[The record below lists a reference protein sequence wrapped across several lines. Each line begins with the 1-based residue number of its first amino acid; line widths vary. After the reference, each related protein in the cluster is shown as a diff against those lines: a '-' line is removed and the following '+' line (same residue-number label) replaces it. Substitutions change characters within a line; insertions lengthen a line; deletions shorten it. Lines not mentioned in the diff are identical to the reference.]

1 MRLAWSCVLA
11 AILQVNF
18 KLYQHCKL
26 ADLLHLPKLHSTLY
40 ILLDILSKKESQ
52 IAFPLSQCVCVRER
66 DPQTSCMRDEESER
80 ENKFLLK
87 RELSKWELKRERK
100 WVKTHLQWCLV
111 PRALDVMT
119 WCPAVLLV
127 SADLIINKQTSL
139 KLTVEGNI
147 LQVIWQLTAACPAT
161 CMQSVKFCMSRA

>member
-1 MRLAWSCVLA
+1 MGTWLTNQIFSALPVNETCLILHA
-11 AILQVNF
+11 CCNLQVNF

-26 ADLLHLPKLHSTLY
+26 ADLPHLPKLHSTLY

-87 RELSKWELKRERK
+87 RELSK
-100 WVKTHLQWCLV
+100 
-111 PRALDVMT
+111 
-119 WCPAVLLV
+119 
-127 SADLIINKQTSL
+127 
-139 KLTVEGNI
+139 
-147 LQVIWQLTAACPAT
+147 
-161 CMQSVKFCMSRA
+161 

>member
-1 MRLAWSCVLA
+1 MLA

-26 ADLLHLPKLHSTLY
+26 ADLPQLPNLHSALY

-87 RELSKWELKRERK
+87 RDLSK
-100 WVKTHLQWCLV
+100 
-111 PRALDVMT
+111 
-119 WCPAVLLV
+119 
-127 SADLIINKQTSL
+127 
-139 KLTVEGNI
+139 
-147 LQVIWQLTAACPAT
+147 
-161 CMQSVKFCMSRA
+161 